1 MSNREEIIADLEE
14 NGITTAKKA
23 RGYIAFKYDIDGKV
37 ATEIL
42 VEAGISGVRSKGL
55 GSDGINKFVGEVP
68 RTEAEL
74 YTKIL
79 EEGSPNECRWI
90 KVFNA
95 IRELTISIYVK
106 YGEEFTEELA
116 DAKLVK
122 ALAARVPPPKTK

>member
-1 MSNREEIIADLEE
+1 M
-14 NGITTAKKA
+14 
-23 RGYIAFKYDIDGKV
+23 
-37 ATEIL
+37 
-42 VEAGISGVRSKGL
+42 
-55 GSDGINKFVGEVP
+55 VGE
-68 RTEAEL
+68 
-74 YTKIL
+74 
-79 EEGSPNECRWI
+79 RWI